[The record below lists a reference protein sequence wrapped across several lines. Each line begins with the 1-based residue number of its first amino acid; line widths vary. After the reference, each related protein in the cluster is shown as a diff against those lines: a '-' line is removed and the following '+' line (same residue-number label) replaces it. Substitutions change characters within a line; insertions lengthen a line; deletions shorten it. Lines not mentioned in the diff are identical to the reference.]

1 MILVFDLCLEGH
13 GESVTAHK
21 RDRCS
26 LHRETWDESGK
37 LCWQYT
43 RSYNCNLLIEWNI
56 PDPFANW
63 YRKAYAHSGKLS
75 IPNSHT
81 NHKSSTEKM
90 LRREDRWTQMIM
102 DKEDKWRRMIAC
114 GDNNNYICTRE
125 RAANWSD
132 TCAIC
137 LPYTIYPKHGSSY
150 CWRPP
155 ICPYSR

>member
-63 YRKAYAHSGKLS
+63 YRKAYAHSGTLS
-75 IPNSHT
+75 IPDSHT

-90 LRREDRWTQMIM
+90 LRREDRWTQKIM

-114 GDNNNYICTRE
+114 GANNNSIYASSQPKWYMCHM
-125 RAANWSD
+125 
-132 TCAIC
+132 
-137 LPYTIYPKHGSSY
+137 PTIYYISTTWFKLLLKISDLSLQ
-150 CWRPP
+150 
-155 ICPYSR
+155 